1 MIVVSVDIGWR
12 HLAYAKL
19 DVTIETF
26 TILEWAVVDIIDDET
41 INVNKTSVE
50 DLVKASAANFGAVV
64 ANWTCDV
71 AFLELQPLGQMARN
85 VKTKT
90 LSHIFQAM
98 LLARGIRV
106 EFVSPKLKLAG
117 LDAGSYG
124 QNKKFAVETAYKLV
138 AENEW
143 KTTLDNAKKK
153 DDLADALVQ
162 GIYAARAELTPRP
175 LKRKREPKQKVKH
188 HDVAAAAAVLDLD
201 E

>member
-1 MIVVSVDIGWR
+1 MIIVSVDIGWR

-19 DVTIETF
+19 DITLDTF
-26 TILEWAVVDIIDDET
+26 TILEWDVVDIIEDEAL
-41 INVNKTSVE
+41 NVNKTSVE
-50 DLVKASAANFGAVV
+50 DLVKVSAANFGDVV
-64 ANWTCDV
+64 AKWSCEV
-71 AFLELQPLGQMARN
+71 AYLELQPLGQMARN

-124 QNKKFAVETAYKLV
+124 QNKKFAVDTAYKFV
-138 AENEW
+138 ADSPW
-143 KTTLDNAKKK
+143 KETLDRAKKK

-175 LKRKREPKQKVKH
+175 AKRKREPKQKVKH
-188 HDVAAAAAVLDLD
+188 HDIASAAAVLDLS
-201 E
+201 